1 METLTVQE
9 ASILTGLSAHTL
21 RYYERIGLLEPVA
34 RNASGHRRYER
45 TDLEHLQ
52 FLHCLRASGMPI
64 RRLKEFAGLVQGG
77 QPANDARLALLE
89 AHHQDVQNRIAE
101 LQEKLRIIEVKIQ
114 RIREYGQNN
123 PASEPAGVVVEEGG

>member
-9 ASILTGLSAHTL
+9 ASVLTGMSAHTL

-64 RRLKEFAGLVQGG
+64 RRLKEYADLVQAG
-77 QPANDARLALLE
+77 QPAHDARLALLE

-101 LQEKLRIIEVKIQ
+101 LQDKLRIIEAKIQ
-114 RIREYGQNN
+114 RIHEYEQNN
-123 PASEPAGVVVEEGG
+123 PANVAAGAVVEEGG